1 MIVLRLLESAPPL
14 PNLAITPGHY
24 LERYLVEFEEL
35 TVSGA
40 AAPGANYRVF
50 TETAEPVRTL
60 LENGLADFLRQHP
73 GFYLE
78 IRDNALLAFH
88 PERELEEPEAVLR
101 WTSDLAALLAR
112 AGRAPAI
119 SPENS

>member
-1 MIVLRLLESAPPL
+1 MIVLRLRESVPPL

>member
-1 MIVLRLLESAPPL
+1 M
-14 PNLAITPGHY
+14 
-24 LERYLVEFEEL
+24 
-35 TVSGA
+35 VSGH

-50 TETAEPVRTL
+50 AETPEPVRTL

-88 PERELEEPEAVLR
+88 PERELEEPENMLR
-101 WTSDLAALLAR
+101 WLSDLAGLLAR
-112 AGRAPAI
+112 AGRGAAI
-119 SPENS
+119 S